1 MNPGAGAPARS
12 RSSFNKAMVEITAA
26 DGTTDCVRMIEDA
39 QFSADFDNSY
49 DASKYMNANSFNLFA
64 GEQLGIIATDNLEGT
79 TLSMTTKDQ
88 TSFTMTISQVNGM
101 DYAIRDNLTGTEIE
115 MVEGATYM
123 FSTEANANIEGRFE
137 IVPVAKMPT
146 AIENIEAT
154 AATKGIYTVSGQFVG
169 NDYHSLPKGVYV
181 VDGKK
186 IVK

>member
-1 MNPGAGAPARS
+1 
-12 RSSFNKAMVEITAA
+12 MVEIVAE
-26 DGTTDCVRMIEDA
+26 DGTKDCVRMIEDA

-49 DASKYMNANSFNLFA
+49 DATKYMNENSFNLFA
-64 GEQLGIIATDNLEGT
+64 GEKLGIIATDNLEGT
-79 TLSMTTKDQ
+79 TLSMNTKEQTT
-88 TSFTMTISQVNGM
+88 FTMTISHVNGM
-101 DYAIRDNLTGTEIE
+101 NYAIRDNFTGTEIE

-123 FSTEANANIEGRFE
+123 FSTAANANIEGRFE

-154 AATKGIYTVSGQFVG
+154 AAAKGIYTITGQFVG
-169 NDYHSLPKGVYV
+169 NDYHSLPNGVYV